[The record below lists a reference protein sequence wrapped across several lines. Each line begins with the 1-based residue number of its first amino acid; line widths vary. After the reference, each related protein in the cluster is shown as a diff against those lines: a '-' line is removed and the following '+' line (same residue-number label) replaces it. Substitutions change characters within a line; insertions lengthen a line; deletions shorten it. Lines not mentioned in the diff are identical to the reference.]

1 MMADPIKAPLKETMK
16 PASFRT
22 NARPV
27 REPSNTC
34 VAVLCREV
42 KVAVEEEKKKAGGLK
57 S

>member
-42 KVAVEEEKKKAGGLK
+42 KVAVEEEKRTPVG
-57 S
+57 